1 MERVKGNKVKEK
13 RSLLE
18 IFHLASV
25 CHVGCHFNSGKQV
38 ECLHFQYGFFK
49 NEWSHCPKKS
59 LIGLQHM
66 CRVIVSS
73 CCRAVHDGDGL
84 MHVYTLYY
92 IQAHCTAYC
101 THTDNVSQTQKNNTT
116 QARVGDIKADILQ
129 LQMLK
134 SCRKNRGPF
143 HCPLKHDYENFCN
156 SCCCGQKWQ
165 LQLK

>member
-1 MERVKGNKVKEK
+1 MSTGTGRQNFTVQMERVKGNKVKEK

-38 ECLHFQYGFFK
+38 ERLHFQYGFFK

-73 CCRAVHDGDGL
+73 CFRAVHDGDGL
-84 MHVYTLYY
+84 MHAHY
-92 IQAHCTAYC
+92 IIYRRTVQPTV
-101 THTDNVSQTQKNNTT
+101 HTQT
-116 QARVGDIKADILQ
+116 
-129 LQMLK
+129 M
-134 SCRKNRGPF
+134 
-143 HCPLKHDYENFCN
+143 
-156 SCCCGQKWQ
+156 
-165 LQLK
+165 